1 MTHDPDNT
9 PGQIAYTV
17 TSGVTH
23 GTLFNNGTALGVGGT
38 FTQNDID
45 NNRIS
50 YTHNGGETTGDGFGF
65 SISDGAGGSNSGLF
79 TIFVTRVNDPPVN
92 TVPGTQHA
100 TPDTDLAITGLS
112 IADADA
118 GSGAMRTTLSVLH
131 GSLTVA
137 ALGGATVGGSGTNT
151 VTIDGSQAQI
161 NGVLGGGNVIY
172 HGNAGFTGGDTL
184 QIVTDDKGHTGP
196 NESNPALTDT
206 DTVAITVGIN
216 NQAPTDILLSNTSV
230 NEFAANG
237 TVVGS
242 LSDVDPNAGD
252 TAGFSLL
259 NDAGGRFAVSGANLV
274 VANYILLDFEQS
286 AAHGISLRVTDSG
299 GLSFDKAFTIG
310 VNDVNPEALGGTAAD
325 DKVVGGALDDN
336 INGGGGNDTIVG
348 GAGNDMLGGGTGNDL
363 IVGGD
368 GNDTIWGEDGNDNL
382 GGNAG
387 NDIIIGGAG
396 NDIIGGDDGNDAINA
411 GDGNDTVFG
420 GAGDDQIGAGA
431 GDDVVVGGDG
441 NDTIWGEDGND
452 SINGGIGNDIILG
465 GAGDDQIGGATGND
479 NLQGGAGN
487 DTLWGEDGDDVLTG
501 DAGNDILI
509 GGAGNDTFVFA
520 AGDGKDIVTDF
531 VAGGTDDRIWFTGT
545 DLHSFADVLAH
556 ASFDA
561 GANTTTITY
570 NGANTVTLNGVALA
584 NLTAG
589 DFLFS

>member
-1 MTHDPDNT
+1 
-9 PGQIAYTV
+9 
-17 TSGVTH
+17 
-23 GTLFNNGTALGVGGT
+23 
-38 FTQNDID
+38 
-45 NNRIS
+45 
-50 YTHNGGETTGDGFGF
+50 
-65 SISDGAGGSNSGLF
+65 
-79 TIFVTRVNDPPVN
+79 
-92 TVPGTQHA
+92 
-100 TPDTDLAITGLS
+100 
-112 IADADA
+112 
-118 GSGAMRTTLSVLH
+118 MRTTLSVLH
-131 GSLTVA
+131 GTLTVA
-137 ALGGATVGGSGTNT
+137 AIGGATVGGSGTAT
-151 VTIDGSQAQI
+151 VTIDGSQSQI

-184 QIVTDDKGHTGP
+184 TVATSDNGRTGP

-206 DTVAITVGIN
+206 DTVAITVGAS
-216 NQAPTDILLSNTSV
+216 NQAPTDILLSNTNV

-242 LSDVDPNAGD
+242 LSDVDPNQGD
-252 TAGFSLL
+252 TASFSLL
-259 NDAGGRFAVSGANLV
+259 NDAGGRFAVSGSNLV

-299 GLSFDKAFTIG
+299 GLTFDKAFTIG
-310 VNDVNPEALGGTAAD
+310 VNDVNPETVGGTAAD

-336 INGGGGNDTIVG
+336 INGGPGNDTIIG
-348 GAGNDMLGGGTGNDL
+348 GAGNDRLGGGSGDDA
-363 IVGGD
+363 IVGGA
-368 GNDTIWGEDGNDNL
+368 GNDTIWGEDGNDSL

-387 NDIIIGGAG
+387 NDVIIGGGG
-396 NDIIGGDDGNDAINA
+396 NDTIGGDDGNDTINA

-420 GAGDDQIGAGA
+420 GAGDDVIGAGP

-441 NDTIWGEDGND
+441 NDTIWGEDGKD
-452 SINGGIGNDIILG
+452 TINGGAGNDIILG

-501 DAGNDILI
+501 DAGNDLLI
-509 GGAGNDTFVFA
+509 GGAGNDTFVFT
-520 AGDGKDIVTDF
+520 AGDGTDTIADF
-531 VAGGTDDRIWFTGT
+531 AAGGPDDRIWFTGT

-561 GANTTTITY
+561 ATNATTITY